1 MISIS
6 ENVACLGNRHF
17 HLYVVGRRERAA
29 VVECAVSGAV
39 VNFKRQWEALS
50 SPQPEVEYLV
60 AMHAHFDHVCGIP
73 ALQEM
78 FPQAAVAASAKAQRV
93 LGKAEIV
100 ADFFSQD
107 RSMLDVLSREG
118 LLDESPAIPQVEK
131 IDVNFVLEP
140 GQTLSLD
147 RGLELEI
154 IAAPGHSSD
163 SLATW
168 LPADKILFISDAA
181 GFQMSDSEIFPI
193 FFQSYPV
200 YMETLKRL
208 QGYPARI
215 IGIPHETIWRG
226 DDIELFYQRAVNAA
240 EGAFA
245 LIRDYS
251 EKGLSREEMHKLL
264 FERYYRGDL
273 RIYTTSNIGICIDLL
288 IKRVQ
293 ECL

>member
-1 MISIS
+1 MINIS

-17 HLYVVGRRERAA
+17 HIYVVGREKAA
-29 VVECAVSGAV
+29 IIECAVSGAAA
-39 VNFKRQWEALS
+39 NFKQQWEALS
-50 SPQPEVEYLV
+50 PHKPRVEYLM

-73 ALQEM
+73 ALKGI

-93 LGKAEIV
+93 LGKVEIV
-100 ADFFSQD
+100 TDFFSQD
-107 RSMLDVLSREG
+107 RSMLDILSREG
-118 LLDESPAIPQVEK
+118 LLDESVAIPQVEK
-131 IDVNFVLEP
+131 IDVGFILEP
-140 GQTLSLD
+140 GQTVYLD
-147 RGLELEI
+147 QGLELEI

-163 SLATW
+163 SLAAW

-193 FFQSYPV
+193 FFQSYPI
-200 YMETLKRL
+200 YMETLKKL

-226 DDIELFYQRAVNAA
+226 TDIELFYQRAVNAA
-240 EGAFA
+240 EEAFA

-251 EKGLSREEMHKLL
+251 EQGMGHEEMHKLL

-273 RIYTTSNIGICIDLL
+273 RIYTTNNIGICIDLL

>member
-1 MISIS
+1 MINIS

-17 HLYVVGRRERAA
+17 HFYIVGREKAA
-29 VVECAVSGAV
+29 IIECAVSGAAA
-39 VNFKRQWEALS
+39 NFRRQWQSLTQ
-50 SPQPEVEYLV
+50 PQPKVEYLA

-73 ALQEM
+73 ALKEM
-78 FPQAAVAASAKAQRV
+78 FPKAAVAASAKAQRV

-107 RSMLDVLSREG
+107 QSMLDVLSWEG
-118 LLDESPAIPQVEK
+118 LLDESVSIPQVEK
-131 IDVNFVLEP
+131 IGVDYVLEP

-163 SLATW
+163 SLAAW

-181 GFQMSDSEIFPI
+181 GFQISDSEIFPI
-193 FFQSYPV
+193 FFQSYPL
-200 YMETLKRL
+200 YMETIKML
-208 QGYPARI
+208 QGYPARV

-226 DDIELFYQRAVNAA
+226 GDIELFYQRALNAA
-240 EGAFA
+240 QEAFD
-245 LIRDYS
+245 LIRDFS
-251 EKGLSREEMHKLL
+251 EKGLSQEEMHQLL
-264 FERYYRGDL
+264 FERYYSGDL
-273 RIYTTSNIGICIDLL
+273 RIYTTNNIGICVDLL

>member
-17 HLYVVGRRERAA
+17 HFYVAGREKAA
-29 VVECAVSGAV
+29 IIECAVSGAAA
-39 VNFKRQWEALS
+39 NFKRQWEALS
-50 SPQPEVEYLV
+50 PPRPRVEYLM

-73 ALQEM
+73 ALKGI
-78 FPQAAVAASAKAQRV
+78 FPQAAVAASSKAQRV

-118 LLDESPAIPQVEK
+118 LLDESVAIPQVEK
-131 IDVNFVLEP
+131 IDVDFILEP
-140 GQTLSLD
+140 GQTVSLD

-163 SLATW
+163 SLAAW
-168 LPADKILFISDAA
+168 LPADKVLFISDAA

-193 FFQSYPV
+193 FFQSYPI
-200 YMETLKRL
+200 YMETIRMLR
-208 QGYPARI
+208 GYPARV

-226 DDIELFYQRAVNAA
+226 SDVELFYQRAIKAA
-240 EGAFA
+240 EEAFA

-251 EKGLSREEMHKLL
+251 EKGLSQEEMHELL
-264 FERYYRGDL
+264 FKRYYRGDL
-273 RIYTTSNIGICIDLL
+273 RIYTTNNIGICIDLL

>member
-1 MISIS
+1 MINLS

-17 HLYVVGRRERAA
+17 HFYIVGREKAA
-29 VVECAVSGAV
+29 IIECAVSGAAA
-39 VNFKRQWEALS
+39 NFRRQWQSLTQ
-50 SPQPEVEYLV
+50 PQPKVEYLA

-73 ALQEM
+73 ALKEM

-118 LLDESPAIPQVEK
+118 LLEEGVSIPQVEK
-131 IDVNFVLEP
+131 IGVDYVLEP

-163 SLATW
+163 SLAAW
-168 LPADKILFISDAA
+168 LPADKIMFISDAA

-193 FFQSYPV
+193 FFQSYPL
-200 YMETLKRL
+200 YMETIKTLRS
-208 QGYPARI
+208 YPARA
-215 IGIPHETIWRG
+215 IGIPHETIWQG
-226 DDIELFYQRAVNAA
+226 SDIELFYQRALNAA
-240 EGAFA
+240 QEAFD
-245 LIRDYS
+245 LVRDYS
-251 EKGLSREEMHKLL
+251 EKGLSREEMHPLL

-273 RIYTTSNIGICIDLL
+273 RIYTTNNIGICIDLL

>member
-1 MISIS
+1 MVNIAQ
-6 ENVACLGNRHF
+6 NVICLGNRHF
-17 HLYVVGRRERAA
+17 HFYVVGGEKAA
-29 VVECAVSGAV
+29 VVECGVSGAAA
-39 VNFKRQWEALS
+39 NFIRQWEALPPPR
-50 SPQPEVEYLV
+50 PQVEYLM

-73 ALQEM
+73 ALSKL
-78 FPQAAVAASAKAQRV
+78 FPGAAVAASAKAQKV

-107 RSMLDVLSREG
+107 RSMLDVLSGEG
-118 LLDESPAIPQVEK
+118 LLDENIAIPQLEQIAVDY
-131 IDVNFVLEP
+131 ILEP
-140 GQTLSLD
+140 GQTLSLG
-147 RGLELEI
+147 REVNLQI

-168 LPADKILFISDAA
+168 LPSEKILFISDAA

-208 QGYPARI
+208 QGYPARL
-215 IGIPHETIWRG
+215 IGIPHETIWQG
-226 DDIELFYQRAVNAA
+226 SDIDLFYQRAVRAA
-240 EGAFA
+240 EEAFV
-245 LIRDYS
+245 LIRD
-251 EKGLSREEMHKLL
+251 LTDRDVPPREMRDLL

-273 RIYTTSNIGICIDLL
+273 RIYTPGNIRICVDLL

>member
-1 MISIS
+1 MINIS

-17 HLYVVGRRERAA
+17 HFYIVGREKAA
-29 VVECAVSGAV
+29 LIECAVSGAAA
-39 VNFKRQWEALS
+39 NFRRQWEALP
-50 SPQPEVEYLV
+50 SPQPKIEYLM

-73 ALQEM
+73 ALREI
-78 FPQAAVAASAKAQRV
+78 FPNAAVAASTKARRV

-100 ADFFSQD
+100 ADFFAQD
-107 RSMLDVLSREG
+107 RSMLDILSKEG
-118 LLDESPAIPQVEK
+118 LLDESVAIPQVEK
-131 IDVNFVLEP
+131 IDVDFVLEP
-140 GQTLSLD
+140 GQTLSPDHGLD
-147 RGLELEI
+147 LEI

-163 SLATW
+163 SLAAW

-181 GFQMSDSEIFPI
+181 GFQMSDNEIFPI
-193 FFQSYPV
+193 FFQSYPI
-200 YMETLKRL
+200 YMETLRML

-226 DDIELFYQRAVNAA
+226 SDIELFYQRAINAA
-240 EGAFA
+240 QEAFS

-251 EKGLSREEMHKLL
+251 EKGLSQEEMHRLL

-273 RIYTTSNIGICIDLL
+273 RIYTADNINICIDLL

>member
-17 HLYVVGRRERAA
+17 HLYVVGRQKAA
-29 VVECAVSGAV
+29 IIECAVSGAA
-39 VNFKRQWEALS
+39 VNFQRQWMSLT
-50 SPQPEVEYLV
+50 SPRPGVDYLV

-73 ALQEM
+73 ALKEM

-93 LGKAEIV
+93 LSKAEIV

-118 LLDESPAIPQVEK
+118 LLVESAAIPQLER
-131 IDVNFVLEP
+131 IDVDFILEP

-163 SLATW
+163 SLAAW
-168 LPADKILFISDAA
+168 LPADKVLFISDAA
-181 GFQMSDSEIFPI
+181 GFQMSDREIFPI
-193 FFQSYPV
+193 FFQSYPI
-200 YMETLKRL
+200 YMETLRML
-208 QGYPARI
+208 QGYPAKI
-215 IGIPHETIWRG
+215 IGIPHETIWQG
-226 DDIELFYQRAVNAA
+226 SDIELFYRRAINAA
-240 EGAFA
+240 EEAFA

-251 EKGLSREEMHKLL
+251 EKGISPEEMHRLL

-273 RIYTTSNIGICIDLL
+273 RIYTLNNIKLCIDLL